1 MRRTLMAVALVALAL
16 PAAASAGEAD
26 RDLNKALRDLVER
39 DEGPPGASAIVR
51 DGDGASWHRAGVA
64 NVDTG
69 KPFRRSDRM
78 RIASTS
84 KAFSGAVALSLVRDG
99 RLELDSTIGE
109 VLPSLPAGWSSV
121 TLAQLM
127 QHTSGVPSFTGDPA
141 FLAYFSTHLHGDIT
155 PEAILAYVSN
165 YNPPL
170 NFTPGT
176 EYAYSN
182 SDNIVIGLMAEA
194 VTGHGYRRVLAD
206 LVYEPLGLTRTSLP
220 VDFRMPFPRIRGYDP
235 VTLEQESNCCSMAFV
250 WASGGMVSTP
260 AELNA
265 FARGYVGRRL
275 FGRSLQDQQFTWF
288 DGGGS
293 EPPGPG
299 QNSAGLGI
307 FRYQTKCGTVYGHTG
322 NFPGY
327 TQFLGATRNGERSV
341 TVSANGQYSE
351 AEHAQAFEDLRE
363 VYELAVCAALD

>member
-1 MRRTLMAVALVALAL
+1 
-16 PAAASAGEAD
+16 
-26 RDLNKALRDLVER
+26 
-39 DEGPPGASAIVR
+39 
-51 DGDGASWHRAGVA
+51 
-64 NVDTG
+64 
-69 KPFRRSDRM
+69 
-78 RIASTS
+78 
-84 KAFSGAVALSLVRDG
+84 
-99 RLELDSTIGE
+99 
-109 VLPSLPAGWSSV
+109 
-121 TLAQLM
+121 
-127 QHTSGVPSFTGDPA
+127 
-141 FLAYFSTHLHGDIT
+141 
-155 PEAILAYVSN
+155 
-165 YNPPL
+165 
-170 NFTPGT
+170 
-176 EYAYSN
+176 
-182 SDNIVIGLMAEA
+182 
-194 VTGHGYRRVLAD
+194 
-206 LVYEPLGLTRTSLP
+206 
-220 VDFRMPFPRIRGYDP
+220 MPFPRIRGYDP